1 LSEQISTYTSSD
13 CRHDTRFVAQ
23 DNGIGD
29 LFRDYGERYIK
40 VYKPPLIQI
49 KLIRSIRVCKTP
61 ALGGKVYICK
71 GCGDKKY
78 VYYSCGNSR
87 CPKCQGIKRIQWQ
100 DKLATKMLKCPYQH
114 ITFTMPKSINNVA
127 RHNPT
132 AIYNMLMRSAW
143 HTIKKGSMQP
153 EHLGA
158 QPGAIMVLHTFGS
171 DLKYHVHVHMLVT
184 FGGIDKHGQWRWPK
198 RKRKIIPYREMR
210 RTYRRIFIKAL
221 KKQYE
226 YLETTIPWSE
236 FESIL
241 KKKSWCVNAQ
251 PPTSETKVIQEY
263 LGRYICRIGL
273 SKKKFH
279 YDQSNQE
286 VTIEFKDYR
295 NRDKSTSAV
304 PKSSMTL
311 SPLLAINRILQHT
324 LPAYFQKCR
333 YTGLH
338 ASATAKKYK
347 DSIPTR
353 IKNNS
358 TTVRT
363 VFQIINGMLGIDEV
377 SCDYCGHTIFE
388 EELIRPQRDWIYTY
402 IDLRNRGSPK
412 GVSHNITTHQ
422 SGDIPHSSL
431 GSPCPKGR
439 EIAKYGPLG
448 RFN

>member
-1 LSEQISTYTSSD
+1 MSEQVSTYTSSD

-29 LFRDYGERYIK
+29 LFREHGERYIK

-49 KLIRSIRVCKTP
+49 KLIRSIRICKTP
-61 ALGGKVYICK
+61 ALGGKVYVCK
-71 GCGDKKY
+71 GCGHKKY

-87 CPKCQGIKRIQWQ
+87 CPKCQGIKRMQWQ
-100 DKLATKMLKCPYQH
+100 DKLATKILKCPYQH
-114 ITFTMPKSINNVA
+114 ITFTMPKKLNNLA
-127 RHNPT
+127 RHNP
-132 AIYNMLMRSAW
+132 AEIYNILMRSAW
-143 HTIKKGSMQP
+143 HTVKKCSAKP
-153 EHLGA
+153 KHLGA

-184 FGGIDKHGQWRWPK
+184 FGGIDKQGQWRWPK

-210 RTYRRIFIKAL
+210 KTYRSIFIKAL
-221 KKQYE
+221 KKQYSN
-226 YLETTIPWSE
+226 LQTSIPWSD
-236 FESIL
+236 FKSL
-241 KKKSWCVNAQ
+241 LNNKSWCVNAQ

-279 YDQSNQE
+279 YDQIHQE
-286 VTIEFKDYR
+286 VTIQFKDYR
-295 NRDKSTSAV
+295 NKDKSTGDI
-304 PKSSMTL
+304 PKSSLTL

-338 ASATAKKYK
+338 ASASAKKYK

-358 TTVRT
+358 TTIRT
-363 VFQIINGMLGIDEV
+363 VFQIIKAMLGIEQLA
-377 SCDYCGHTIFE
+377 CTQCQHTTFYE
-388 EELIRPQRDWIYTY
+388 EQIRPQREWIYTF
-402 IDLRNRGSPK
+402 INLKNRGSPIYT
-412 GVSHNITTHQ
+412 SHIEYSHLSRQ
-422 SGDIPHSSL
+422 PSWLPLESSM
-431 GSPCPKGR
+431 PGR
-439 EIAKYGPLG
+439 KEK
-448 RFN
+448 